1 MNEKEREARTAKK
14 KMLDQTLGISFCKL
28 MELHPLYD
36 SRVGEEQLPGEPH
49 LFFFLVRNHSGK
61 ASKNTCIFGKTGVC
75 LCLGREVGN
84 VSK

>member
-1 MNEKEREARTAKK
+1 MNEKEREARTARK

-49 LFFFLVRNHSGK
+49 LFFFPCS
-61 ASKNTCIFGKTGVC
+61 
-75 LCLGREVGN
+75 
-84 VSK
+84 